1 MKKEVQKW
9 FWISVLGS
17 IIVRLIL
24 LFFPK
29 NLNLSARPEVATP
42 LTSLRRLAEGYWLK
56 QSSMSPYAGS
66 MYHGS
71 PLLLT
76 LLGPLTITRIKGQPD
91 HLLCRTIC
99 EFFLEDVVCAMLLRA
114 SGETLQTAYSSRL
127 KLLGLNHFSE
137 DSVYTRLLLEMCSA
151 LEVMIIYFMLKLPC
165 KATDLLE
172 FNINSCSSLLIAF
185 SVFPEVLPSGDLA
198 ALVYLWNP
206 FTVFAC
212 VGLST
217 SAIENLMV
225 VLSLYGACKR
235 LAPLAAFGWVMA
247 THLSLYP
254 GILLI
259 PVILLFGY
267 GPDAPPRKLFLQRK
281 NFEVCN
287 SSSIAN
293 NSLEEEVRNQL
304 SVLNGFS
311 WKSVMHFLFWTLLW
325 SSYVLVL
332 CGIYLRQH
340 GGLQELFKRTYGFI
354 LTIPDLSPNIGVLW
368 YFFAEVFDFFRSF
381 FLIVFHGNILLIV
394 VPLAL
399 RLNHR
404 PCFLAFVYIVIFSML
419 KSYPSVGDSALYMG
433 LLGLFAYE
441 LRDMQFSFFLIS
453 GYVGVSLL
461 SPVMHNLWI
470 WRGTGNANFYFG
482 TAIAYACFQ
491 IILVVE
497 SVSAMLNHDR
507 MLNKLSTA
515 KCLYIRAP

>member
-91 HLLCRTIC
+91 HLLCSFVFVIA
-99 EFFLEDVVCAMLLRA
+99 DVVCAMLLRA

-137 DSVYTRLLLEMCSA
+137 DS
-151 LEVMIIYFMLKLPC
+151 
-165 KATDLLE
+165 
-172 FNINSCSSLLIAF
+172 
-185 SVFPEVLPSGDLA
+185 EVLPSGDLA